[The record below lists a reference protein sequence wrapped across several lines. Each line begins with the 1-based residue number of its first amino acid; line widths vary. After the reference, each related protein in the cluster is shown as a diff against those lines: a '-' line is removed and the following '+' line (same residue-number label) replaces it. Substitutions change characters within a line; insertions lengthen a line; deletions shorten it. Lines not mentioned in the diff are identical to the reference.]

1 MNLLIKLLKKTMYWK
16 PFLIN
21 MRKSKP
27 NQLKYKEFQL
37 KYKGFQVK
45 YKRLAQI

>member
-1 MNLLIKLLKKTMYWK
+1 MNLLIKPINKTMYWK

-21 MRKSKP
+21 MKNSKP
-27 NQLKYKEFQL
+27 NEM
-37 KYKGFQVK
+37 K